1 VKYYERMH
9 MLEISFENK
18 FFFSKNKVHLY
29 RRLKKIIDESKKPL
43 KKLNVYKITKNN
55 YHLKETH

>member
-1 VKYYERMH
+1 MH

-18 FFFSKNKVHLY
+18 YFFSKNKVHLY

-55 YHLKETH
+55 YHLKETQ